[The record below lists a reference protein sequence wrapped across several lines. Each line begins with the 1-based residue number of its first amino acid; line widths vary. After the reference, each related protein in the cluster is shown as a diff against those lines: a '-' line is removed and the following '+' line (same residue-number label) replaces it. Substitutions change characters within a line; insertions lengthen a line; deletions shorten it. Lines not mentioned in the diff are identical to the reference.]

1 MREQGNLVPC
11 PQLFTL
17 WDNFTWA
24 NVIPNYLHLFILW
37 NMLSQ
42 IPELFIIKYNTGHIG
57 MDGKWIA
64 TGEKSLRSIPICSST
79 LLPLS
84 WVYASWIISPANQS
98 QMAWKVLNNLF
109 VLWLYYLLENH
120 LEDHMSYGKQLESYL
135 GK

>member
-1 MREQGNLVPC
+1 MREQGNLAPC

-17 WDNFTWA
+17 RDNFSWA

-37 NMLSQ
+37 NIAVTNSRPLY
-42 IPELFIIKYNTGHIG
+42 IKYHTGHIG
-57 MDGKWIA
+57 MDGEWIA

-79 LLPLS
+79 LLPLFR
-84 WVYASWIISPANQS
+84 VYASWIISPANQS
-98 QMAWKVLNNLF
+98 QMVWKGLNNLF

-120 LEDHMSYGKQLESYL
+120 PADHMSYGKQLESYL